1 MGISVEL
8 IVKSI
13 FSAKEKTIQP
23 PMTSFLRLYMGSKNR
38 IVEKKL
44 VHLAGDTGSFEYTVF
59 GLALHLVA

>member
-1 MGISVEL
+1 VGLDLVENFWH
-8 IVKSI
+8 I
-13 FSAKEKTIQP
+13 FLKWEFLLN
-23 PMTSFLRLYMGSKNR
+23 SFLRLYMGSKNR

>member
-1 MGISVEL
+1 
-8 IVKSI
+8 
-13 FSAKEKTIQP
+13 
-23 PMTSFLRLYMGSKNR
+23 MTSFLRLYMGSKNR